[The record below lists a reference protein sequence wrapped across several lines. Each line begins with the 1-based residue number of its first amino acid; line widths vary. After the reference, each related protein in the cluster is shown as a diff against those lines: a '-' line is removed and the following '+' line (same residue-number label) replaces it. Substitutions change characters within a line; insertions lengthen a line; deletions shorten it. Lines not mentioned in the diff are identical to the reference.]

1 MAFMID
7 LNLIVQSLPQIIH
20 GTLITLQ
27 IAALSCCIGL
37 ILGIICGFGLN
48 SSNTLIRYSVTVYT
62 GIFRGIPMLIQIIFA
77 AFVLPTMGI
86 NISTFWAVIWA
97 IGLNSAAYIAHT
109 IRSGIQSVGKG
120 QIEAAKTLGL
130 TRLQIMWHI
139 ILPQALRIVLPAL
152 GNEFI
157 TLVKDSCL
165 ASIVGVHEL
174 TKEGE
179 IISSTTYDALT
190 VYALIAI
197 IYLTITTVLS
207 LIVSS
212 LEKRMNHANH

>member
-1 MAFMID
+1 MID
-7 LNLIVQSLPQIIH
+7 LDLIIQSLPRVFA

-27 IAALSCCIGL
+27 IAAISCCIGL
-37 ILGIICGFGLN
+37 FLGALFGFGLESHN
-48 SSNTLIRYSVTVYT
+48 KFIRYSVNIYT
-62 GIFRGIPMLIQIIFA
+62 GIFRGIPMLIQIIF
-77 AFVLPTMGI
+77 VTYLLPSIGL
-86 NISTFWAVIWA
+86 NISAFWAVIWA

-120 QIEAAKTLGL
+120 QIEAAKTLGFS
-130 TRLQIMWHI
+130 RLQIMWYI
-139 ILPQALRIVLPAL
+139 ILPQALRVVLPAL

-174 TKEGE
+174 TYEGNV
-179 IISSTTYDALT
+179 IQSITYDALT
-190 VYALIAI
+190 VYALIAL
-197 IYLTITTVLS
+197 IYLIITTLLS

-212 LEKRMNHANH
+212 LEKRMNHGNH